1 MKPSFANEHIVCHSY
16 PSSLPNAFIGRAMGY
31 DSASFE
37 LEDRPAFENFLDG
50 IGFAYALALVARV
63 CRFDA
68 WPNIAHPITSQSVVT
83 L

>member
-1 MKPSFANEHIVCHSY
+1 
-16 PSSLPNAFIGRAMGY
+16 MGY